1 MTAHSRQKPK
11 VFLFGPQA
19 LALDAKF
26 FHQLRLYLHAD
37 QRAKWALSIVSELLQ
52 VWESLIHHV
61 PKLQHL
67 NGSQLLRNLN
77 QGLQTGEISASLF
90 PLPNILLSPLVV
102 IAQLTQYANLLTAAL
117 PNLGETDEFPASVT
131 ETAETLG
138 LCTGIL
144 SAFAV
149 SSSSSLAQLYKN
161 GAVAVRLAML
171 AGALVDAEQLS
182 PDSDGVATSV
192 SVSWNGVESRA
203 TLSRVLKEC
212 PEAYLSVHVDEK
224 RSTVTVSQREAANLV
239 QQMKD
244 SGLHVFDVAL
254 SGRFHWSGHAADAE
268 RLIAFCSSHAE
279 FQFPD
284 PSEMLLPSILSK
296 GGSLHEIAL
305 REILLKPS
313 QWLENFTRVY
323 SSHLE
328 AGGATFICFGPERCT
343 PPTMTRKLGSQLFQL
358 TDVDLSTSP
367 LPAQLLGQSLDELPD
382 DRVAV
387 IGMACLVPGADDLDG
402 YWKILTSGQSQH
414 TEVPL
419 ERFSMQTA
427 FREPDPNR
435 KWYGNFIADYDAF
448 DHKFFKKSPR
458 EMASADPQHRL
469 IMQLAYQAVE
479 QSGYFR
485 AQGAP
490 ASRHVGCYIGIG
502 NVDYDRNIACYPAN
516 AYSATGNLR
525 SFVAGKVSHYFGWT
539 GPSVTIDTA
548 CSSSGVA
555 VHQACRSILH
565 GECTSALAGGV
576 NVLTHP
582 DWFHNLAGASFLSPT
597 GQCKPF
603 DAAADGYCRGEG
615 AGVVYLKKLSS
626 AIADGDQVLAV
637 IASTKVYQNQN
648 CTPITVPNT
657 DSLSELFEDIV
668 QQARL
673 PPQAISVVEAHGTG
687 TAVGDPAEYAAIK
700 RTLGGSIR
708 SDVLSLMSVKG
719 LLGHTEFAS
728 GIISLVKVL
737 LMIHEGF
744 IPPQASFTS
753 INPALQV
760 APQDMIDIPTRGKR
774 WDVSFRAAL
783 INNYGASGSNA
794 SIVVTQGPGARFDAS
809 SKTALVSA
817 DSVSFPFWFCGHD
830 SQSLRAYIIKFRGFL
845 QQYAS
850 SNKNMTARN
859 LAFQLARQ
867 SNRNLPNALIL
878 KASSATDLD
887 QKLLAFEQAEKST
900 AEIQSPP
907 GRPVILCFG
916 GQVSTFVGL
925 SENLYYQITA
935 LKAHL
940 DECNAVCISLGLN
953 SIYPDIFQISPIQD
967 TVKLQTMLFA
977 TQYSCAKLWVESG
990 VQIAAVVGHSFG
1002 ELTALCVAGVY
1013 SLKDALKL
1021 VSGRARLIQDSWG
1034 AEKGAMLAVEADL
1047 TDVQA
1052 LISLSKKTS
1061 DIDFDVSIA
1070 CYNGPRLFTLAG
1082 STKCIEL
1089 TQELAKT
1096 SPAFSS
1102 MKTKRLS
1109 VTNAF
1114 HSSLVDPLI
1123 GDLEALGQEITFNEP
1138 AIRVEQATELRTTGQ
1153 PAGNFIAQ
1161 HLRNP
1166 VFFNHA
1172 VQRLAKDFPSAIWLE
1187 AGSNSTVTNMASR
1200 ALGNSTSQHHFQ
1212 PVNITGESSSIQSL
1226 VDTTIKL
1233 WKEGLNISFWA
1244 HHARQT
1250 PDYTPVILPPYQFE
1264 KSRHW
1269 MHLQEPP
1276 KLGVSAAEPLQ
1287 HPDVAKGLTTF
1298 LSYQDPSHQSARF
1311 RVNTGVD
1318 QFQQPTSANVVANTA
1333 AVAPGILQLQIALD
1347 ALMNLR
1353 PDFDKFKFQ
1362 PEIRGVSYHNAL
1374 LAHPSGD
1381 VYLDVFSRDDKGLT
1395 WDWRLHS
1402 EDSEFSSGTV
1412 DFRPA
1417 SDPQLTVDYENLA
1430 RLSGQKRCAR
1440 LLHGGHADEVL
1451 QGRNIY
1457 RAFEQVVKYGTPF
1470 RCVTKIAGTENESA
1484 GQVIKS
1490 YQEEAWIDPVLTE
1503 CFCQVAGI
1511 FVNLMTH
1518 SSDLDDRGIFVC
1530 DGFSRWIRRP
1540 RLGATA
1546 ALSDHWEVFAVHHQ
1560 ESETKYVSD
1569 VFAFDPRDGSLVE
1582 AILGLSYQRVP
1593 MESIRKVLS
1602 RAAKQ
1607 TPASA
1612 SASASADIPLSV
1624 SMTPSSIPPVRE
1636 STRSVSSPYPEPVN
1650 EPVKKK
1656 VAKLPGEDVWAKT
1669 REIICNLSGLEPEEI
1684 QNDSDLIELGI
1695 DSLMAMELVR
1705 EVQAAFKCTLQ
1716 NEQLMELTDFKSLV
1730 RCIQS
1735 TLGLGDDDDAD
1746 EVPAEAA
1753 AGTNGTVHVNG
1764 TNGANGV
1771 NGVNGVNGINGVDR
1785 NGVHTN
1791 RNDGHATFTT
1801 SRVRDTFS
1809 DFKWTTDDAIVKGR
1823 LANYYKEVMPRST
1836 ELCIRYIVDAFE
1848 QLGCSIRSAAPGQR
1862 LEPIPYHPK
1871 HAKFMNLIYGL
1882 LETEARLIDIN
1893 GAEITRTAVA
1903 PPTISAEA
1911 LLAKLLHDEPVHA
1924 AEHRLTALVGAKFAD
1939 LITGKEDGLQLVF
1952 GTPEAREIASEMY
1965 AKSPI
1970 NTVWIQQLADFLL
1983 QLLGQLPRTGAPIC
1997 ILEIGAGTGG
2007 TTSRIVPLLAKL
2019 GIPVKYTMTDISG
2032 SLIAAARKRFKQY
2045 PFMEFKVLNM
2055 ETEPDAKLLESQH
2068 IVLAT
2073 NCVHA
2078 TRELAVSLKNLHR
2091 ILRPE
2096 GFLVMLE
2103 MTQQVPW
2110 VDFVFGF
2117 IEGWW
2122 LFEDGRSYVL
2132 QLASYWERV
2141 LHSVGY
2147 GHVDWTAGDLPEANI
2162 QRLIIAHASG
2172 TRYDRAPKPAPQST
2186 SESQLTADDPERG
2199 AIIDEYVI
2207 KYTNGFVPPSRP
2219 RAAMGNSSL
2228 STKHCVLVTGATGS
2242 LGSHIVAYFAQRPD
2256 ISTVICLNRV
2266 STVDA
2271 AQRQRA
2277 SLEMRGI
2284 TLDATSLSKLQVLE
2298 SDTSKPHLGL
2308 SPETYT
2314 HLTRTV
2320 THIVHSA
2327 WPMSLTRPIRTYET
2341 QFKTARNLLVL
2352 GTDVVELRP
2361 APFKLG
2367 FQFVSSSAV
2376 IANYPLWRGTPLV
2389 PEEPGTIASL
2399 PGTGYAKAKLVVERM
2414 LAQTLYQYPES
2425 FHAMA
2430 VRVAQIAGSTS
2441 NGYWNPTEYMPF
2453 LIKSSQ
2459 VLRLLPDLEGT
2470 LSWYPVN
2477 DVAATLGE
2485 LLLTETST
2493 DMIYHIDNPSRQGWK
2508 EMIGTLARALGIRE
2522 DGIVPYETWV
2532 DRVRRF
2538 RASVSDNPALQ
2549 LIEFFDHYFVPMSCG
2564 GLVLDTG
2571 KARRHSETLRQQGPI
2586 DEGLLMKYIM
2596 RWKQEGFLN
2605 P

>member
-1 MTAHSRQKPK
+1 MTTHPRQKPK

-26 FHQLRLYLHAD
+26 FHQLRLSLHAD
-37 QRAKWALSIVSELLQ
+37 QHAKWALSIVSELLQ
-52 VWESLIHHV
+52 VWEILIQKV

-67 NGSQLLRNLN
+67 NGAQLLRDLN
-77 QGLQTGEISASLF
+77 QGLQTGEISPSLF

-102 IAQLTQYANLLTAAL
+102 IAQLTQYVNLLTATL

-171 AGALVDAEQLS
+171 AGALVDAEQIS
-182 PDSDGVATSV
+182 SDSDRLATSV
-192 SVSWNGVESRA
+192 SVSWNGVESSA

-212 PEAYLSVHVDEK
+212 PEAYISVHVDEK
-224 RSTVTVSQREAANLV
+224 RSTVTVSQREAAHLV

-244 SGLHVFDVAL
+244 SGLHVVGVAL
-254 SGRFHWSGHAADAE
+254 SGRFHWSGHEADAE
-268 RLIAFCSSHAE
+268 RLIALCSSHAK

-284 PSEMLLPSILSK
+284 HSEMILPSILSS
-296 GGSLHEIAL
+296 GGSLHETAL

-328 AGGATFICFGPERCT
+328 AGGATFICFGAERCT
-343 PPTMTRKLGSQLFQL
+343 PPTMTRKLGSQLVQL
-358 TDVDLSTSP
+358 TDIDLSTSP

-387 IGMACLVPGADDLDG
+387 IGMACLVPGAEDLAG

-414 TEVPL
+414 REVPL

-427 FREPDPNR
+427 FRESDPNR
-435 KWYGNFIADYDAF
+435 KWYGNFITDYDAF

-479 QSGYFR
+479 QSGYFN
-485 AQGAP
+485 AQGAQ
-490 ASRHVGCYIGIG
+490 ASKHIGCYIGIG

-555 VHQACRSILH
+555 VHQACCSILH

-576 NVLTHP
+576 NILSHP

-626 AIADGDQVLAV
+626 AIADGDQVLGV

-657 DSLSELFEDIV
+657 DSLSDLFHDIV

-687 TAVGDPAEYAAIK
+687 TPVGDPAEYAAIK

-753 INPALQV
+753 INPALQLS
-760 APQDMIDIPTRGKR
+760 PQDMIDIPTRAKR
-774 WDVSFRAAL
+774 WDADFRAAL

-794 SIVVTQGPGARFDAS
+794 SIVVTQGPRAS
-809 SKTALVSA
+809 VRASTTALLSA
-817 DSVSFPFWFCGHD
+817 GGVSFPFWFCGHD
-830 SQSLRAYIIKFRGFL
+830 SQSLRAYIIKLREFL
-845 QQYAS
+845 QRHAS
-850 SNKNMTARN
+850 SNKDLSARN
-859 LAFQLARQ
+859 LSFQLARQ
-867 SNRNLPNALIL
+867 SNRTLPNALIL

-887 QKLLAFEQAEKST
+887 QKLLAFVQAEKGT
-900 AEIQSPP
+900 AEIQPP
-907 GRPVILCFG
+907 PARPVILCFG

-925 SENLYYQITA
+925 AEDLYYQIAA

-940 DECNAVCISLGLN
+940 DECNAVCLSLGLN
-953 SIYPDIFQISPIQD
+953 SIYPDIFQMSPIQD

-977 TQYSCAKLWVESG
+977 TQYSCARLWVESG
-990 VQIAAVVGHSFG
+990 AQIAAVVGHSFG

-1021 VSGRARLIQDSWG
+1021 VSGRARLIQDRWG

-1052 LISLSKKTS
+1052 LISSSKKAS
-1061 DIDFDVSIA
+1061 GIASDVSIA

-1082 STKCIEL
+1082 SIKCIEL

-1096 SPAFSS
+1096 SPAFSTI
-1102 MKTKRLS
+1102 KTKRLS

-1138 AIRVEQATELRTTGQ
+1138 AIRVEHATEFKTTGL
-1153 PAGNFIAQ
+1153 PAGSFIAQ

-1166 VFFNHA
+1166 AFFNHA
-1172 VQRLAKDFPSAIWLE
+1172 VQRLAKEFPSAIWLE

-1200 ALGNSTSQHHFQ
+1200 ALGNSSKHHFQ
-1212 PVNITGESSSIQSL
+1212 PVNITGEASSIQSL

-1233 WKEGLNISFWA
+1233 WKEGLGISFWA
-1244 HHARQT
+1244 HHAKQT

-1276 KLGVSAAEPLQ
+1276 KLDVSAAESLQ
-1287 HPDVAKGLTTF
+1287 HPDVAKVLTTF
-1298 LSYQDPSHQSARF
+1298 LGYQDPSQQSARF
-1311 RVNTGVD
+1311 RVNTEVD
-1318 QFQQPTSANVVANTA
+1318 KFQQPTSANVVASTA

-1347 ALMNLR
+1347 ALTNLR
-1353 PDFDKFKFQ
+1353 PDFEKYKFQ

-1374 LAHPSGD
+1374 PAHPSSEVYVD
-1381 VYLDVFSRDDKGLT
+1381 VCCRDDKGLT
-1395 WDWRLHS
+1395 WNWRLHS
-1402 EDSEFSSGTV
+1402 EDSEFSSGTAE
-1412 DFRPA
+1412 FRPT
-1417 SDPQLTVDYENLA
+1417 SDPQLTVDYENLS

-1457 RAFEQVVKYGTPF
+1457 RAFEQVVKYGKPF
-1470 RCVTKIAGTENESA
+1470 RCVTKIAGIENESA

-1490 YQEEAWIDPVLTE
+1490 YQEEAWIDSVLTE

-1530 DGFSRWIRRP
+1530 DGISRWTRRP
-1540 RLGATA
+1540 RLGTTSS
-1546 ALSDHWEVFAVHHQ
+1546 LSDHWEVFAVHHK

-1602 RAAKQ
+1602 RAAEQ
-1607 TPASA
+1607 THAPASA
-1612 SASASADIPLSV
+1612 GIPPSV
-1624 SMTPSSIPPVRE
+1624 SMTPVRE
-1636 STRSVSSPYPEPVN
+1636 STPSASSPYPVPVN

-1656 VAKLPGEDVWAKT
+1656 AAKQPGPDVWAKT

-1705 EVQAAFKCTLQ
+1705 EVQAAFKCTLR
-1716 NEQLMELTDFKSLV
+1716 NEQLMELTDFGSLV

-1735 TLGLGDDDDAD
+1735 TLGLGDDDDDAD

-1764 TNGANGV
+1764 TNGVNGVNEVNGINGV
-1771 NGVNGVNGINGVDR
+1771 NGVNSVNGIHR

-1791 RNDGHATFTT
+1791 GDDGHATFTT
-1801 SRVRDTFS
+1801 STVRDTFS
-1809 DFKWTTDDAIVKGR
+1809 DFRWTTDDAIIKGR

-1836 ELCIRYIVDAFE
+1836 ELCIKYVVDAFE

-1862 LEPIPYHPK
+1862 LERIPYHPK
-1871 HAKFMNLIYGL
+1871 HEQFVNLIYGL
-1882 LETEARLIDIN
+1882 LETEARLVDIN

-1903 PPTISAEA
+1903 PPTISVDA

-1924 AEHRLTALVGAKFAD
+1924 AEHRLTALVGDKFAD

-2007 TTSRIVPLLAKL
+2007 TTSRIVPLLAEV
-2019 GIPVKYTMTDISG
+2019 GVPVRYTMTDISG
-2032 SLIAAARKRFKQY
+2032 SLVAAARKRFKQY

-2078 TRELAVSLKNLHR
+2078 TRDLAVSLKNLHR

-2132 QLASYWERV
+2132 QPASYWERV

-2172 TRYDRAPKPAPQST
+2172 TRYDRAPKPALHPT
-2186 SESQLTADDPERG
+2186 SEAQLTKRPSDDPERG
-2199 AIIDEYVI
+2199 AIIEEYVT
-2207 KYTNGFVPPSRP
+2207 KYTNGFVPPSLS
-2219 RAAMGNSSL
+2219 RAAMADASP
-2228 STKHCVLVTGATGS
+2228 STQNCVLVTGATGS

-2284 TLDATSLSKLQVLE
+2284 TLDATSLSKLHVLE
-2298 SDTSKPHLGL
+2298 SDTSKPYLGL

-2314 HLTRTV
+2314 QLTRTV

-2341 QFKTARNLLVL
+2341 QFKTARNLLTL
-2352 GTDVVELRP
+2352 ATDVVELRP
-2361 APFKLG
+2361 GPFKLG

-2376 IANYPLWRGTPLV
+2376 VANYPLWTGTPLV

-2399 PGTGYAKAKLVVERM
+2399 PGTGYAEAKLVVERM
-2414 LAQTLYQYPES
+2414 LAQTLYRYPES

-2459 VLRLLPDLEGT
+2459 SLRLLPDLEGT

-2493 DMIYHIDNPSRQGWK
+2493 DLIYHIDNPSRQGWK
-2508 EMIGTLARALGIRE
+2508 EMIRTLARALRFSE
-2522 DGIVPYETWV
+2522 EGIVPYETWV

-2571 KARRHSETLRQQGPI
+2571 KARRHSETLRQQEPI
-2586 DEGLLMKYIM
+2586 DEGLLMKYIT